1 MDITQMVI
9 SYLVTAIL
17 SAVIGFISTKLK
29 NNVQEQKEKDEEE
42 KKKIKTLENGVR
54 ALLKNELVQA
64 YREFKDKGEISI
76 LDREN
81 LEEMFKEYKEL
92 NGNGTLTKMMNELLN
107 LKTKIE

>member
-29 NNVQEQKEKDEEE
+29 NNVQKQKEKDEEE

-92 NGNGTLTKMMNELLN
+92 NGNGTLAKMMNELLN